1 MSLSQCAP
9 PFLSLSSLSSRSPV
23 VRSRNSV
30 ETPNKSTETES
41 KVGGVMCD
49 GRSSRRRRRI
59 KNEVTLRRLK
69 KCFFVCVCV
78 SLHIHM
84 CVCVAW
90 APGVV
95 LYIRF
100 VTAKRSE
107 EKTIEWNENRK
118 ENRFVCFFF
127 WFFLFLCQLLF
138 QRNESK
144 IPLFIV

>member
-1 MSLSQCAP
+1 MSSSLP
-9 PFLSLSSLSSRSPV
+9 LSLSSLSSRSPV

-59 KNEVTLRRLK
+59 KNEVTLRRLNISL
-69 KCFFVCVCV
+69 CVCELTYTHV
-78 SLHIHM
+78 

-118 ENRFVCFFF
+118 ENRFVCFFSVF
-127 WFFLFLCQLLF
+127 FSFFLSAFLA
-138 QRNESK
+138 QR
-144 IPLFIV
+144 I

>member
-9 PFLSLSSLSSRSPV
+9 PFLYLSSLSSRSPV

-59 KNEVTLRRLK
+59 KNEVTLRRLNISL
-69 KCFFVCVCV
+69 CVCVCKLTYTHV
-78 SLHIHM
+78 

-118 ENRFVCFFF
+118 ENRFVCFFSSI
-127 WFFLFLCQLLF
+127 FLFFFCLLF
-138 QRNESK
+138 
-144 IPLFIV
+144 